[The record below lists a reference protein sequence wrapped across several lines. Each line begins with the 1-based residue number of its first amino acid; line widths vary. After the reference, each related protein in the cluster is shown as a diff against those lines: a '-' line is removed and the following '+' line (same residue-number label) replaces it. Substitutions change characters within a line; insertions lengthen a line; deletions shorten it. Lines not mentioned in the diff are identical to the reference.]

1 MPNSTLAQ
9 QNYTLLTMLNLL
21 GADGDQRL
29 FQQYGLS
36 AARFYLMGHLEA
48 HGSLTATD
56 LCRLLLC
63 DKANVTRLI
72 DGLEKDGLVTRQPD
86 KTDGRRTFITSTAS
100 GKKRWAQAAKAHQTL
115 NQNRFKN
122 LTSEEAQVLEK
133 LLTRLKTDWQNQ
145 LADV

>member
-1 MPNSTLAQ
+1 MDTTALAA
-9 QNYTLLTMLNLL
+9 QNYRLLSMLNLL

-36 AARFYLMGHLEA
+36 AARFYLLGHLEA

-56 LCRLLLC
+56 LCHLLLC

-72 DGLEKDGLVTRQPD
+72 NGLEKEGLVIRQPD
-86 KTDGRRTFITSTAS
+86 KTDGRRTFITSTVS

-115 NQNRFKN
+115 NQNRFKH
-122 LTSEEAQVLEK
+122 LTAEESQVLEK
-133 LLTRLKTDWQNQ
+133 LLARLKTDWQN
-145 LADV
+145 LLVEA